1 MLTQHNYDSGEISPA
16 HTMLIQL
23 LARQA
28 VNEYLTQQSQQTLQQ
43 AANDSNRAIPQPDKA
58 SYSR

>member
-1 MLTQHNYDSGEISPA
+1 MLTQHNYDSGAISPA

-28 VNEYLTQQSQQTLQQ
+28 VNEYLTQHSQQTSEQ
-43 AANDSNRAIPQPDKA
+43 AENDSNRPIPQPDKA
-58 SYSR
+58 GYSR

>member
-1 MLTQHNYDSGEISPA
+1 MLTQHNYDSVAISPA

-28 VNEYLTQQSQQTLQQ
+28 VNEYLTQQSQRTLEQ
-43 AANDSNRAIPQPDKA
+43 AVNDSNRPIPQPDN
-58 SYSR
+58 